1 MSSTLVETV
10 SINYEDFNESFLTCG
25 TCLCMYDGQEHT
37 PKLLPCSH
45 TVCLEC
51 LGRIV
56 ATFARDSQFR
66 CPICRELIT
75 IPRGGVQAL
84 PPSFLV
90 NQLLDLMANQRREVI
105 PKCST
110 HANQEL
116 LFCETCDTVFCT
128 TCTGGNHKPKEEIET
143 GSNLS
148 TTATSSLT
156 QTTSGTNSSSS
167 NSNDHTVIPFS
178 IAIKRMS
185 EILIYKANECTAKLN
200 KAAEGV
206 TAEIHRLDHNADES
220 FNVVNQIFEE
230 VSSAVDRRREQVLS
244 EVKRKKDEKKKV
256 LEEQLKMIQTEK
268 CQVDKEVQAMKH
280 QVEVRNITNKIS
292 QLNTKLDAVNQLA
305 EPRENS
311 YMEFER
317 SRASY
322 QDTVSDMLA
331 DVGQIKTS
339 KTFPSLCRANME
351 TAVAHLETRAR
362 IQTIDYNGR
371 IQEAGGDPVSV
382 EVLNDKGD
390 QVAALLTDCHDG
402 SYEVCFTPASAG
414 TFCLKVKIFDRPIKD
429 CPLFF
434 DVTEHN
440 SPVLSFGCKGVKE
453 KGFVQPCSL
462 VVDPRRDT
470 VYVMDTGNSRIK
482 VLTPNLDFQAHVLN
496 ASLEG
501 RSVTGVCL
509 GSSQD
514 SLITVNWRS
523 KTVTEISLDGHTIG
537 AFSHDD
543 FREPIAVAITRNGD
557 VLVADNGVG
566 AIMVFE
572 SCGKLKKTIG
582 KKGSKPGEFKEIS
595 SLCVTSGD
603 DIIVADT
610 RIIVF
615 NRDGVFQ
622 REFGGSAGATAITGG
637 GAASV
642 ARGRYSGVAV
652 DSHGFI
658 LAARME
664 KTRSYVQVFNG
675 ADGTL
680 RSVIDSQGSRLKR
693 PTGVAVGRP
702 GDNHVFVVDIGHDC
716 IRKYRYK

>member
-1 MSSTLVETV
+1 MKMSSTLVETV

-90 NQLLDLMANQRREVI
+90 NQLLDLMASQRREVI

-116 LFCETCDTVFCT
+116 LFCETCDSVFCT
-128 TCTGGNHKPKEEIET
+128 TCTGGSHKP
-143 GSNLS
+143 GGGGNNP
-148 TTATSSLT
+148 TS
-156 QTTSGTNSSSS
+156 
-167 NSNDHTVIPFS
+167 DHTVIPFS

-200 KAAEGV
+200 SANDVV
-206 TAEIHRLDHNADES
+206 TSEMHRLDHNADEA
-220 FNVVNQIFEE
+220 FNTVNQLFEE
-230 VSSAVDRRREQVLS
+230 VAAAVERRREQVLG

-256 LEEQLKMIQTEK
+256 LEEQLKIIQSEK
-268 CQVDKEVQAMKH
+268 SQVDKDVQAMKH
-280 QVEVRNITNKIS
+280 QVEVRNITKKIS
-292 QLNTKLDAVNQLA
+292 HLNTKLDSVNQLS

-311 YMEFER
+311 YIQFHRSNLEFQEAVGR
-317 SRASY
+317 
-322 QDTVSDMLA
+322 MLA
-331 DVGQIKTS
+331 DVGHIKTS
-339 KTFPSLCRANME
+339 KTFPSLCRATME
-351 TAVAHLETRAR
+351 TSIAHLETTAR
-362 IQTIDYNGR
+362 IQTIDYHGK
-371 IQEAGGDPVSV
+371 IQEYGGDPVTADV
-382 EVLNDKGD
+382 VTDKGD
-390 QVAALLTDCHDG
+390 QLATSLVDNGDG
-402 SYEVCFTPASAG
+402 SYVVRFTPHHPG
-414 TFCLKVKIFDRPIKD
+414 TFCLKVRIFDRPIKD

-440 SPVLSFGCKGVKE
+440 SPVLSFGSKGVKD

-462 VVDPRRDT
+462 VLDPHNRLYI
-470 VYVMDTGNSRIK
+470 VDTGNSRIK
-482 VLTPNLDFQAHVLN
+482 VLSPNLDFQSHLLN
-496 ASLEG
+496 ESLEG

-509 GSSQD
+509 GSSGD
-514 SLITVNWRS
+514 SLVTVNWRT
-523 KTVTEISLDGHTIG
+523 KTVTEMSLDGTTIG

-543 FREPIAVAITRNGD
+543 FVEPIAVAVNADGD

-566 AIMVFE
+566 SVMMFE
-572 SCGKLKKTIG
+572 SSGKLKKKIGRKGG
-582 KKGSKPGEFKEIS
+582 KKGDFKEMS
-595 SLCVTSGD
+595 SLCIGPD
-603 DIIVADT
+603 GQIIVADT
-610 RIIVF
+610 RILVF
-615 NRDGVFQ
+615 SPDGVLLS
-622 REFGGSAGATAITGG
+622 EMGGTSGGGGKEG
-637 GAASV
+637 GAAAAV

-652 DSHGFI
+652 DRHGMI

-664 KTRSYVQVFNG
+664 KARSYIQVFELG
-675 ADGTL
+675 EGTL
-680 RSVIDSQGSRLKR
+680 YSVIDSHGSKLKR
-693 PTGVAVGRP
+693 PTGVAVGK
-702 GDNHVFVVDIGHDC
+702 DDHAYVVDIGHDC
-716 IRKYRYK
+716 VRKYRYK

>member
-1 MSSTLVETV
+1 MMKMTSTLVETV

-128 TCTGGNHKPKEEIET
+128 TCTGGSHKPKEENDIGT
-143 GSNLS
+143 AGGGGTQINSNLNSS
-148 TTATSSLT
+148 TTSN
-156 QTTSGTNSSSS
+156 TT
-167 NSNDHTVIPFS
+167 NDHTVIPFS

-200 KAAEGV
+200 KAADGV

-220 FNVVNQIFEE
+220 FNVVNEIFEE

-256 LEEQLKMIQTEK
+256 LEEQLKMIQAEK
-268 CQVDKEVQAMKH
+268 LQVDKEVQAMKH

-292 QLNTKLDAVNQLA
+292 QLNTKLDTVNQLS

-311 YMEFER
+311 YIEFDR
-317 SRASY
+317 STKSY
-322 QDTVSDMLA
+322 QQIVAQMLEH
-331 DVGQIKTS
+331 VGQIKTS
-339 KTFPSLCRANME
+339 KTFPSLCRASME
-351 TAVAHLETRAR
+351 TAVAHLQTIAT

-371 IQEAGGDPVSV
+371 IQETGGDPVTA

-390 QVAALLTDCHDG
+390 QVPILLADNSDG
-402 SYEVCFTPASAG
+402 TYGIRFTPASAG
-414 TFCLKVKIFDRPIKD
+414 TFCLKVKIFDRPIRD

-440 SPVLSFGCKGVKE
+440 SPILSFGCKGVKE

-462 VVDPRRDT
+462 AVDPRPGERSK
-470 VYVMDTGNSRIK
+470 VYVVDTGNSRIK
-482 VLTPNLDFQAHVLN
+482 VLTPNLDFYGHVAN
-496 ASLEG
+496 ACLEG
-501 RSVTGVCL
+501 RSVTGVCM

-543 FREPIAVAITRNGD
+543 FVEPIAVAINRDNGD

-572 SCGKLKKTIG
+572 SCGKLKRTIG
-582 KKGSKPGEFKEIS
+582 KKGAKPGDFKEIS
-595 SLCVTSGD
+595 SLCVSPQD
-603 DIIVADT
+603 EIIVADT

-615 NRDGVFQ
+615 SSDGVFQ
-622 REFGGSAGATAITGG
+622 REIGGGSGVVAGSG
-637 GAASV
+637 
-642 ARGRYSGVAV
+642 RGRYSGVAV
-652 DSHGFI
+652 DAQGLI

-675 ADGTL
+675 DGLL
-680 RSVIDSQGSRLKR
+680 RSVIDSQGSKLKR

-702 GDNHVFVVDIGHDC
+702 GDNHVYVVDIGHDC